1 MLYLLSDLRSYNISL
16 ETECSRV
23 RISYELFYSC
33 NVWYLDIWDIYIHN
47 LFTNVNVLITW
58 QNDYY
63 FRLIAVILI
72 FVVYE
77 HCKEE
82 HFFLKFIL
90 IG

>member
-47 LFTNVNVLITW
+47 LFTNVNLLIT
-58 QNDYY
+58 
-63 FRLIAVILI
+63 
-72 FVVYE
+72 
-77 HCKEE
+77 
-82 HFFLKFIL
+82 
-90 IG
+90 